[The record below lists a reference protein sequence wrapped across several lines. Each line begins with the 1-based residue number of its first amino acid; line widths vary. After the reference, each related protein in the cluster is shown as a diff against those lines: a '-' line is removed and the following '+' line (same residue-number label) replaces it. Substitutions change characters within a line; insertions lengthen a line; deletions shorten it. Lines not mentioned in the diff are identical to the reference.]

1 MMRLYPR
8 LALDGIRK
16 NRRLYIPY
24 ILTCIGMV
32 MMYYI
37 LEFLSNSPL
46 LEQMRGGGTVSI
58 VLILGKFV
66 ITVFSALFLLY
77 TNAFLI
83 RRRNMEFGLYN
94 ILGMDKRSIGRV
106 IVWESLFV
114 SVLGLAGG
122 LVCGI
127 AFSKFAELGLLKA
140 THARIDYRFRVSPA
154 SIGTTAILF
163 AIIFL
168 LLTLKSLW
176 QVHRTKPLELM
187 RSENLGE
194 KPPKANWLLAL
205 AGLILLGIAYWMA
218 LVKGNPIEALVY
230 FFVAVILVIIAT
242 YLLFTAGSVA
252 LCRLLQRNSRY
263 YYQKNHFISVSSMK
277 YRMKRNGAGLASIC
291 ILSTIVLVMISS
303 TSSLFLGAE
312 DALNTRYPR
321 SCEIGIHLDSFEEL
335 SEEHI
340 DALRSSY
347 EQVFADY
354 GVTPQNLLEYRYA
367 SIVGMDAGPEVN
379 LDSRAVDMATDYS
392 RLRQM
397 VFISAADY
405 NGVAGTD
412 LTLEPGTALI
422 CPIRCTYNRDRLTM
436 GGMTLDIVGTA
447 ELCFDVSEIST
458 SILPGIGLVVPDY
471 ETLEPLAGLADYRG
485 EPMLGIRW
493 YYGYDLDAPDEVQAA
508 VLRAQSNAL
517 QHTFVNKGSG
527 LSYYYGCRAEEK
539 EDFYATFGGLFFLG
553 ILLSL
558 VFIFAA
564 VLIIYYKQ
572 ISEGY
577 EDQSRFAIM
586 QKVGMTGSDIKKS
599 INSQVLTV
607 FFAPLLFAGLH
618 LIFAFPMVWSLLQLF
633 NLRNIVPVIAAN
645 VCSFGLFGLFYAFV
659 YKATAHSYYSI
670 VSGGKKA

>member
-46 LEQMRGGGTVSI
+46 LEQMRGGGTVSV

-106 IVWESLFV
+106 ILWESLFV

-140 THARIDYRFRVSPA
+140 THAQIDYRFRVIPA
-154 SIGTTAILF
+154 SIGMTAIIF
-163 AIIFL
+163 ACIFL
-168 LLTLKSLW
+168 LLTLRSLW

-205 AGLILLGIAYWMA
+205 VGLVLLGIAYRMA
-218 LVKGNPIEALVY
+218 LVNRNPIDALLY
-230 FFVAVILVIIAT
+230 FFAAVILVIIAT

-252 LCRLLQRNSRY
+252 LCRLLQSSRRY
-263 YYQKNHFISVSSMK
+263 YYRKNHFVAVSSMK

-291 ILSTIVLVMISS
+291 ILSTMVLVMISS
-303 TSSLFLGAE
+303 TSSLFFGAE

-321 SCEIGIHLDSFEEL
+321 DCEITVYLDSIAEL
-335 SEEHI
+335 SAEHI
-340 DALRSSY
+340 DELRGGY
-347 EQVFADY
+347 AQVFPDY

-379 LDSRAVDMATDYS
+379 LDARAVDAATNYNQ
-392 RLRQM
+392 LRQM
-397 VFISAADY
+397 LFLSAADY
-405 NGVAGTD
+405 NAVSGANV
-412 LTLEPGTALI
+412 TLEPGTALI
-422 CPIRCTYNRDRLTM
+422 CTFRCTFDRERITM

-558 VFIFAA
+558 VFLFAA

-586 QKVGMTGSDIKKS
+586 QKVGMTGSDIKKN
-599 INSQVLTV
+599 INSQVLIV
-607 FFAPLLFAGLH
+607 FFAPLLLAGLH
-618 LIFAFPMVWSLLQLF
+618 LSFAFPMVWNLLQLF
-633 NLRNIVPVIAAN
+633 HLQNVVPVIVAN
-645 VCSFGLFGLFYAFV
+645 VCSFVLFGLFYAFV

-670 VSGGKKA
+670 VSGGRKA

>member
-37 LEFLSNSPL
+37 MEFLSNSPL
-46 LEQMRGGGTVSI
+46 LAQMRGGDTVSV
-58 VLILGKFV
+58 VLVLGKFV
-66 ITVFSALFLLY
+66 ITVFAALFLLY
-77 TNAFLI
+77 TNAFLL

-140 THARIDYRFRVSPA
+140 IHAQIDYRFRVIPA
-154 SIGTTAILF
+154 SIGMTAIIF
-163 AIIFL
+163 ACIFL
-168 LLTLKSLW
+168 LLTLRSLW

-205 AGLILLGIAYWMA
+205 AGLVLLGIAYRMA
-218 LVKGNPIEALVY
+218 LVNRNPIDALLY
-230 FFVAVILVIIAT
+230 FFAAVILVIIAT

-252 LCRLLQRNSRY
+252 LCRLLQSSRRY
-263 YYQKNHFISVSSMK
+263 YYRKNHFVAVSSMK

-291 ILSTIVLVMISS
+291 ILSTMVLVMISS
-303 TSSLFLGAE
+303 TSSLFFGAE

-321 SCEIGIHLDSFEEL
+321 DCEITVYLDSIAEL
-335 SEEHI
+335 SAEHI
-340 DALRSSY
+340 DELRGGY
-347 EQVFADY
+347 AQVFPDY

-379 LDSRAVDMATDYS
+379 LDARAVDAATNYNQ
-392 RLRQM
+392 LRQM
-397 VFISAADY
+397 LFLSAADY
-405 NGVAGTD
+405 NAVSGANV
-412 LTLEPGTALI
+412 TLEPGTALI
-422 CPIRCTYNRDRLTM
+422 CTFRCTFDRERITM

-447 ELCFDVSEIST
+447 EPCFEASEISV
-458 SILPGIGLVVPDY
+458 SILPGIVLVVPDY

-493 YYGYDLDAPDEVQAA
+493 YYGYDLDAPDTVQAA
-508 VLRAQSNAL
+508 VLREQSNTL
-517 QHTFVNKGSG
+517 QRTFVNKGNG
-527 LSYYYGCRAEEK
+527 LSYYYGCRAEERA
-539 EDFYATFGGLFFLG
+539 DFYATFGGLFFLG

-558 VFIFAA
+558 VFLFAA

-586 QKVGMTGSDIKKS
+586 QKVGMTGSDIKKN
-599 INSQVLTV
+599 INSQVLIV
-607 FFAPLLFAGLH
+607 FFAPLLLAGLH
-618 LIFAFPMVWSLLQLF
+618 LSFAFPMVWNLLQLF
-633 NLRNIVPVIAAN
+633 HLQNVVPVIVAN
-645 VCSFGLFGLFYAFV
+645 VCSFVLFGLFYAFV

-670 VSGGKKA
+670 VSGGRKA